1 MLYDLNIPYPS
12 NSYNPPTAHQLINLK
27 NTIVTLYLLGYTHL
41 AINFQIPETVKI
53 PVNSPATANPIDLD
67 RLRRE
72 LPATKYPNLKLF
84 SRLTV
89 VVNDPARCQGLTK
102 IQHCFDILAIQP
114 LSEKALQLCTSN
126 LDIDLVS
133 LNFANKLPF
142 FLKHKTVGSAIDK
155 GIKFEICYATV
166 VGGYATD
173 QTVNVQLVKKNFF
186 NNVLQLIRSSRSKGL
201 VVSSGALSPLQA
213 RGSLDVLTLL
223 KSVGLDSG
231 RSRACVTIT
240 PEKVLV
246 SGRLRGKSY
255 KQTVVIGRGLE
266 GEGVKR
272 KIEDVYRGKRVKR

>member
-1 MLYDLNIPYPS
+1 M
-12 NSYNPPTAHQLINLK
+12 
-27 NTIVTLYLLGYTHL
+27 
-41 AINFQIPETVKI
+41 
-53 PVNSPATANPIDLD
+53 
-67 RLRRE
+67 
-72 LPATKYPNLKLF
+72 
-84 SRLTV
+84 
-89 VVNDPARCQGLTK
+89 
-102 IQHCFDILAIQP
+102 
-114 LSEKALQLCTSN
+114 
-126 LDIDLVS
+126 S